1 MPKSKLQKKKV
12 LDNASLKLNESKS
25 FIVSVFEK
33 LPVKEDF
40 ALRKELKSQGAK
52 HEIIKKTLLK
62 KVLAEKQINHLDGVD
77 LIGNLA
83 ITTSD
88 DEVMGAKILAKFIKG
103 KENFKIVGGVLNN
116 QWLEAE
122 KIMALA
128 KLPSKEELIA
138 KTVWTIK
145 APLTGFVNVL
155 SGNMRGL
162 VNVLNSIKDKKN

>member
-12 LDNASLKLNESKS
+12 LDNVSEKLNNSKS

-33 LPVKEDF
+33 LPVKDDF
-40 ALRKELKSQGAK
+40 ALRKELKAEGAN
-52 HEIIKKTLLK
+52 HEIVKKTLLR
-62 KVLAEKQINHLDGVD
+62 KVLAEKQINDLEGVD

-88 DEVMGAKILAKFIKG
+88 DEVLGAKILAKFIKG
-103 KENFKIVGGVLNN
+103 KENFKIVGGILDN
-116 QWLEAE
+116 QWLNSER
-122 KIMALA
+122 IMALA

-145 APLTGFVNVL
+145 APLSGLVNVMA
-155 SGNMRGL
+155 GNIRGL
-162 VNVLNSIKDKKN
+162 VNVLNSIKDKNN